1 MCFIL
6 KLTIIS
12 LCCKHNNLKLYN
24 CQVFCRTKTTVF
36 STRRVCE
43 RKKKKIV
50 FLLLLLLSQFKSCI
64 FTFYFT
70 TENCFLVSFLPLQ
83 FIAYL
88 LKYANWSPIIAYSHK
103 VRKLGNI
110 TVLLKKYVTTTKYYL
125 CNCNFTKVMQIVGC
139 LIPLGFMTFL
149 LTLTHIDY
157 SMTIII
163 IINNSI
169 TAI

>member
-1 MCFIL
+1 M
-6 KLTIIS
+6 S
-12 LCCKHNNLKLYN
+12 
-24 CQVFCRTKTTVF
+24 
-36 STRRVCE
+36 E
-43 RKKKKIV
+43 KKIV
-50 FLLLLLLSQFKSCI
+50 FLLLLLLSQFKRYI
-64 FTFYFT
+64 LTFYFT
-70 TENCFLVSFLPLQ
+70 TEKYFHVSFLPLH

-125 CNCNFTKVMQIVGC
+125 CNCNFTKVMQIVCC

-149 LTLTHIDY
+149 LTLTHINY
-157 SMTIII
+157 GMTII